1 MVEYFELL
9 LQRIAHRA
17 VVVELRAATGMTGD
31 AFRQAGWDIV
41 SGFHPVNQSVS
52 EHVAPEL

>member
-1 MVEYFELL
+1 L